1 MSKISEIFYSLQG
14 EGAYLGVPSVFVRFS
29 GCNLRCT
36 WCDTPFASWEAEGDD
51 KELFEILENIKKFP
65 DFAHVVLTGGEPMLF
80 PVIVEL
86 IDVLKEMGRTV
97 TIETAGTI
105 YRETKADLIS
115 ISPKLSHSTPDKT
128 EYPKEAELHE
138 KMRLKPSAL
147 EKFAADEEAGKN
159 SVQLKI
165 VLRDESDWKE
175 IEDVRVHFP
184 NLARENVS
192 IMPECRSKDEMDI
205 LLPRLARL
213 CMYKGFRLTSRL
225 QVQIWGDKRGV

>member
-1 MSKISEIFYSLQG
+1 
-14 EGAYLGVPSVFVRFS
+14 
-29 GCNLRCT
+29 
-36 WCDTPFASWEAEGDD
+36 
-51 KELFEILENIKKFP
+51 
-65 DFAHVVLTGGEPMLF
+65 MLF

-86 IDVLKEMGRTV
+86 IEVLKEMGRTV
-97 TIETAGTI
+97 TIETAGTV
-105 YRETKADLIS
+105 YRKTKADLIS
-115 ISPKLSHSTPDKT
+115 ISPKLSHSTHDKKQF
-128 EYPKEAELHE
+128 PKEAELHE
-138 KMRLKPSAL
+138 KMRLKASAL
-147 EKFAADEEAGKN
+147 EKFAADEVAGVN

-175 IEDVRVHFP
+175 IEGVRVHFP
-184 NLARENVS
+184 KLARENIS